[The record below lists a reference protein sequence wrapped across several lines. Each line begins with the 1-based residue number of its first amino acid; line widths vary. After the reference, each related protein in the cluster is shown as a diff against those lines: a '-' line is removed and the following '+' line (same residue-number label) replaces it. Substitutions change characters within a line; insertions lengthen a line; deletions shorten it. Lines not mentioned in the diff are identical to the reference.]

1 MIIDPRNTPT
11 RVADNK
17 ELAVVEQKEQLNSLE
32 EAHGQLEDVKQS
44 LDDAQYQANDL
55 ESMANGIVSYLSD
68 LEYNLDEAIGQV
80 EWLVEEIRSAILA
93 EANNEANK
101 A

>member
-1 MIIDPRNTPT
+1 M
-11 RVADNK
+11 
-17 ELAVVEQKEQLNSLE
+17 VEQKEQLNSLE

-44 LDDAQYQANDL
+44 LDDAQYQATDL
-55 ESMANGIVSYLSD
+55 ESMANSIVSYLSD

>member
-1 MIIDPRNTPT
+1 M
-11 RVADNK
+11 
-17 ELAVVEQKEQLNSLE
+17 VEQKEQLNSLE

-44 LDDAQYQANDL
+44 LDDALYQANDL
-55 ESMANGIVSYLSD
+55 ESMASGIVSYLSD

-80 EWLVEEIRSAILA
+80 EWLVQEVRSIILA

>member
-1 MIIDPRNTPT
+1 MVPT
-11 RVADNK
+11 N
-17 ELAVVEQKEQLNSLE
+17 KEQLNNLE

-44 LDDAQYQANDL
+44 LDDAVYQANDL
-55 ESMANGIVSYLSD
+55 ESMASGIVSYLAD
-68 LEYNLDEAIGQV
+68 IEYNLDEAIGQV
-80 EWLVEEIRSAILA
+80 EWLVQEVRSAILV